1 MTSSKKQRNKLL
13 RILTSSFGVIAIL
26 FTVYVVITKAGFGV
40 IGYVWL
46 CASIVLLGLS
56 ATSFFFIPFGVG
68 CLLAAFAKLVNLNV
82 LAQLFVFI
90 GASIIVWI
98 VVHNLISTSSSKPIN
113 GGLNGEDIIGSKAL
127 VTVEIDPP
135 KKGRV
140 YLLGNTWSAI
150 SENKIEEGRN
160 VVVRSIE
167 GVTVSVEEVEK

>member
-1 MTSSKKQRNKLL
+1 MANSKKQRNKLL
-13 RILTSSFGVIAIL
+13 QILTASLVVIAVL
-26 FTVYVVITKAGFGV
+26 FAVYVMITKAKFGAV
-40 IGYVWL
+40 GYAWL
-46 CASIVLLGLS
+46 FASIVLLGLS

-68 CLLAAFAKLVNLNV
+68 CLLGAFAKLVNLNV

-98 VVHNLISTSSSKPIN
+98 VVHNLTTPSAKPIN
-113 GGLNGEDIIGSKAL
+113 GGLNGEGVIGLKAL

-150 SENKIEEGRN
+150 SENKIEEGRE

-167 GVTVSVEEVEK
+167 GITVLVGEVEK